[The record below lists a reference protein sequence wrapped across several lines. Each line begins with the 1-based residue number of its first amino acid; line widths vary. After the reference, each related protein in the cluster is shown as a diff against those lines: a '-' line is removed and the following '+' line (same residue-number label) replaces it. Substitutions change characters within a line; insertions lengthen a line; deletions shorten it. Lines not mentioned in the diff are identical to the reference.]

1 MYEIFTD
8 TAANLDCS
16 LLEELGVGLIPFSF
30 YYNGEE
36 HLSLIHILMC
46 IRDRY
51 RGGTGNRHHLPP

>member
-16 LLEELGVGLIPFSF
+16 LLEELGVELIPFSF

-36 HLSLIHILMC
+36 APGDQPGAI
-46 IRDRY
+46 
-51 RGGTGNRHHLPP
+51 